1 MNDITQATNSTV
13 SEIVNTT
20 VTTLLN
26 SMTEQQE
33 DKESYNDG
41 YSLGVYIAG
50 GSAVLGVISAI
61 GYAGYKWYK
70 SYANNKYISHESEIE
85 LGRNNSQYFC
95 PFSTTDGFNRRKFK

>member
-33 DKESYNDG
+33 DNESHNDG

-50 GSAVLGVISAI
+50 GAAVLGVISAI
-61 GYAGYKWYK
+61 GYAGYKLYK
-70 SYANNKYISHESEIE
+70 SYANNKCISHESEIE
-85 LGRNNSQYFC
+85 SSQLSVQT
-95 PFSTTDGFNRRKFK
+95 FSKD